1 MNIKVLGP
9 GCMNCQTL
17 EKRTKEA
24 VKNMNVE
31 AEIEKVTD
39 TQQITSYGIMLTP
52 GLIVDDKIVV
62 QGKVPTVEQIQDI
75 LKQHQSN

>member
-1 MNIKVLGP
+1 
-9 GCMNCQTL
+9 
-17 EKRTKEA
+17 
-24 VKNMNVE
+24 MNVK